1 MAATCGWTRGLHEI
15 KHDGGSCK
23 REPAPQLAQ
32 PKNHLDELERNTRMS
47 RLLVKCALLA
57 AAIAGLE
64 ERPRAGARRV
74 KIAGPRRTCQRASLR
89 LWKTLRVPLKGGDG
103 RHSYRGLALASVN
116 SAIGRGS
123 RPAGGDES
131 HPKYAFP

>member
-32 PKNHLDELERNTRMS
+32 PKNHVDELERNTRMS

-57 AAIAGLE
+57 AAIAGVAAMAGLE
-64 ERPRAGARRV
+64 MHAIIILIV
-74 KIAGPRRTCQRASLR
+74 
-89 LWKTLRVPLKGGDG
+89 V
-103 RHSYRGLALASVN
+103 GLCILV
-116 SAIGRGS
+116 GLHKRFHK
-123 RPAGGDES
+123 R
-131 HPKYAFP
+131 